1 MDMKTVSV
9 AVLKQQLS
17 RYLHQVE
24 DGEDVVVTA
33 HSRPVARVTSVVP
46 GSLRIRKPTAN
57 LSVLHRLKGVTLS
70 PGRTAVDLLI
80 EDRADR

>member
-17 RYLHQVE
+17 YYLHQVE
-24 DGEDVVVTA
+24 EGQEVLVTA
-33 HSRPVARVTSVVP
+33 HRRPVARVTSAAS
-46 GSLRIRKPTAN
+46 GHLRVRMPTSKI
-57 LSVLHRLKGVTLS
+57 SVLRELKGVTLL

-80 EDRADR
+80 EDRASR